1 MNTLGNLTTTYI
13 IYTQK
18 KLKKSIVALVAIEAL
33 IGIKAMKKTLLLLTV
48 LALPVSVS
56 AQQAGKTLAA
66 TIDVY
71 VFPASGQDQ
80 SQQSQDEVACYEWAV
95 GNTGSDPFALAKQQS
110 ADQQR
115 AQTEMQAAEQAGSG
129 RTAGGVVRGA
139 AAGALIGEI
148 ASDDAGK
155 GAAWGAALGG
165 IRGRRQAAYT
175 QQEAKQAA
183 TGQAEQREQAT
194 AKQLE
199 NFRKAFAV
207 CLEAKKYM
215 VKH

>member
-1 MNTLGNLTTTYI
+1 MNTPGNLTTIYI
-13 IYTQK
+13 AHTQK
-18 KLKKSIVALVAIEAL
+18 KLKKSIVALVASAAL
-33 IGIKAMKKTLLLLTV
+33 IGIKAMKKTLLLLTAV
-48 LALPVSVS
+48 ALSVSVS
-56 AQQAGKTLAA
+56 AQAGKTLAA
-66 TIDVY
+66 TMDVY
-71 VFPASGQDQ
+71 VFPAAGQDQ
-80 SQQSQDEVACYEWAV
+80 SKQAQHEVACYEWAV
-95 GNTGSDPFALAKQQS
+95 GNTGSDPFALSKQES
-110 ADQQR
+110 ADQQS

-165 IRGRRQAAYT
+165 VRGRRQAAYA
-175 QQEAKQAA
+175 QQEAKQEA

-199 NFRKAFAV
+199 NFKKAFSV
-207 CLEAKKYM
+207 CLEAKEYM
-215 VKH
+215 VKY